1 MSEEIKK
8 KPIFTKEM
16 KDTHTILIPTML
28 PIHFRL
34 LSTVLGMYGY
44 KTRVLSNTGRAVI
57 NEGLKNVHNDIC
69 YPAQLVIGQ
78 LIDALNTN
86 TDLDLDKVALLITQ
100 TGGGCRASNYLYL
113 LRKALDKCGY
123 DQIPVVSAT
132 FMKTEQSPGFAL
144 PVSMILQLYYG
155 VMCGDLI
162 MLLNNQCLPYEV
174 EQGATQKA
182 VDQAVALS
190 EELLSK
196 HKLLTWGMVSKL
208 MVQIIDC
215 FKKVERKK
223 EEKIKVGIV
232 GEIYVKY
239 SPLGNNN
246 LEDFLLSEGCEVVC
260 PGLMDFLLYSFANTE
275 FDYDIY
281 GLGGSLKAAVIR
293 KVNQFLRHKKV
304 QMIELIKEHSD
315 FDPPAPFEVTIE
327 SARGYIGHGV
337 KMGEGWLLTAEMVEL
352 IQHSK
357 VNNIVCTQ
365 PFGCLPNHICG
376 KGVMRVIKEKNPQ
389 ANIVAVDYDSG
400 ASAVNQQNRIKL
412 MLANARMEMKRQ
424 QEPETKATEEKE
436 TVFA

>member
-1 MSEEIKK
+1 MSEGNKK
-8 KPIFTKEM
+8 AIFTKEM

-44 KTRVLSNTGRAVI
+44 KTKVLSNTGKKVI
-57 NEGLKNVHNDIC
+57 EQGLKNVHNDTC

-78 LIDALNTN
+78 LIDALESDPT
-86 TDLDLDKVALLITQ
+86 LDLDKVALMITQ

-123 DQIPVVSAT
+123 EQIPVVSVT

-144 PVSMILQLYYG
+144 PVSMVLQLYYG

-162 MLLNNQCLPYEV
+162 MLLNNQCVPYEV
-174 EQGATQKA
+174 EKGATQKA
-182 VDQAVALS
+182 VDESVHLCN
-190 EELLSK
+190 ELLGK
-196 HKLLTWGMVSKL
+196 HKLLTWKMVSKL
-208 MVQIIDC
+208 MIQILDC
-215 FKKVERKK
+215 FNKVERRK

-246 LEDFLLSEGCEVVC
+246 LEEFLLSEGCEVVC

-281 GLGGSLKAAVIR
+281 GLGGAAKAQVIKAVNR
-293 KVNQFLRHKKV
+293 FLRHKKV
-304 QMIELIKEHSD
+304 QMIQLIKEHSD
-315 FDPPAPFEVTIE
+315 FDPPCPFEKTIE
-327 SARGYIGHGV
+327 SAKGYIGHGV

-376 KGVMRVIKEKNPQ
+376 KGVMRVIKERNPQ

-412 MLANARMEMKRQ
+412 MLANARMEMKQ
-424 QEPETKATEEKE
+424 QKEKE
-436 TVFA
+436 LSEKREAEIAFV

>member
-1 MSEEIKK
+1 MSETLKK
-8 KPIFTKEM
+8 KPSFTKEM
-16 KDTHTILIPTML
+16 RQTHTILVPTML
-28 PIHFRL
+28 PIHFHIL
-34 LSTVLGMYGY
+34 ADVLGTYGY
-44 KTRVLSNTGRAVI
+44 NVKVLDNCSHKVI

-78 LIDALNTN
+78 LIDALNT
-86 TDLDLDKVALLITQ
+86 TDLDLDKVALLVTQ

-123 DQIPVVSAT
+123 DQIPVLSAT
-132 FMKTEQSPGFAL
+132 FLKTEDNPGF
-144 PVSMILQLYYG
+144 SMPKSMVLQIYYG
-155 VMCGDLI
+155 CMCGDLI

-174 EQGATQKA
+174 KAGATAKA
-182 VDQAVALS
+182 VEKSIQLCES
-190 EELLSK
+190 LFRK
-196 HKLLTWGMVSKL
+196 HKLLTWKL
-208 MVQIIDC
+208 ISMLMTEIIET
-215 FKKVERKK
+215 FKQVERKNEK
-223 EEKIKVGIV
+223 KIKVGIV

-260 PGLMDFLLYSFANTE
+260 PGLMDFLLYTFANSE

-281 GLGGSLKAAVIR
+281 GLGGSIKAKVIKAINR
-293 KVNQFLRHKKV
+293 FLRHKKV
-304 QMIELIKEHSD
+304 QMIQLIKEHSD
-315 FDPPAPFEVTIE
+315 FDAPAPFDLTIE
-327 SARGYIGHGV
+327 AARGYIGHGV

-389 ANIVAVDYDSG
+389 ANIVAVDYDSS
-400 ASAVNQQNRIKL
+400 ASVVNQQNRIKL
-412 MLANARMEMKRQ
+412 MLANARLQ
-424 QEPETKATEEKE
+424 QNEQ
-436 TVFA
+436 

>member
-1 MSEEIKK
+1 MSETMKK
-8 KPIFTKEM
+8 KPSFTKEM
-16 KDTHTILIPTML
+16 KQTHTILVPTML
-28 PIHFRL
+28 PIHFRIL
-34 LSTVLGMYGY
+34 ADVLGTYGY
-44 KTRVLSNTGRAVI
+44 NVKVLDNSSHKVI

-78 LIDALNTN
+78 MIDALNT

-123 DQIPVVSAT
+123 DQIPVLSAT
-132 FMKTEQSPGFAL
+132 FMKTEDNPGF
-144 PVSMILQLYYG
+144 SMPKSMVLQIYYG
-155 VMCGDLI
+155 AMCGDLI
-162 MLLNNQCLPYEV
+162 MLLNNQCLPYEL
-174 EQGATQKA
+174 EAGATKKA
-182 VDQAVALS
+182 VERSIELC
-190 EELLSK
+190 EELFLK
-196 HKLLTWGMVSKL
+196 HKLLTWKMVSGL
-208 MVQIIDC
+208 MVKVIEE
-215 FKKVERKK
+215 FKNIKRSNEK
-223 EEKIKVGIV
+223 KIKVGIV

-281 GLGGSLKAAVIR
+281 GLGGAVKAKVIKAVNR
-293 KVNQFLRHKKV
+293 FLRNKKV
-304 QMIELIKEHSD
+304 QMIELIKNHSD
-315 FDPPAPFEVTIE
+315 FDAPAPFDTTIE
-327 SARGYIGHGV
+327 AARGYIGHGV

-389 ANIVAVDYDSG
+389 ANIVAVDYDSS
-400 ASAVNQQNRIKL
+400 ASVVNQQNRIKL
-412 MLANARMEMKRQ
+412 MLANARMQ
-424 QEPETKATEEKE
+424 QAE
-436 TVFA
+436 

>member
-1 MSEEIKK
+1 MSEGNKK
-8 KPIFTKEM
+8 AIFTKEM

-44 KTRVLSNTGRAVI
+44 KTKVLPNTGKKVI
-57 NEGLKNVHNDIC
+57 EQGLKNVHNDTC

-78 LIDALNTN
+78 LIDALESDPT
-86 TDLDLDKVALLITQ
+86 LDLDKVALMITQ

-123 DQIPVVSAT
+123 EQIPVVSAT

-144 PVSMILQLYYG
+144 PVSMVLQLYYG

-162 MLLNNQCLPYEV
+162 MLLNNQCVPYEV
-174 EQGATQKA
+174 EKGATQKA
-182 VDQAVALS
+182 VDESVQLCN
-190 EELLSK
+190 ELLGK
-196 HKLLTWGMVSKL
+196 HKLLTWKMVSKL
-208 MVQIIDC
+208 MVQILDC
-215 FKKVERKK
+215 FNKVERRK

-246 LEDFLLSEGCEVVC
+246 LEEFLLSEGCEVVC

-281 GLGGSLKAAVIR
+281 GLGGAAKAQVIKAVNR
-293 KVNQFLRHKKV
+293 FLRHKKV
-304 QMIELIKEHSD
+304 QMIQLIKEHSD
-315 FDPPAPFEVTIE
+315 FDPPCPFEKTIE
-327 SARGYIGHGV
+327 SAKGYIGHGV

-376 KGVMRVIKEKNPQ
+376 KGVMRVIKERNPQ

-412 MLANARMEMKRQ
+412 MLANARMEMKQ
-424 QEPETKATEEKE
+424 QKEKE
-436 TVFA
+436 LSEKREAESSFV

>member
-16 KDTHTILIPTML
+16 KETHTILIPTML

-44 KTRVLSNTGRAVI
+44 KTRLLDNSGRAVI

-174 EQGATQKA
+174 EKGATQKA
-182 VDQAVALS
+182 VDRS
-190 EELLSK
+190 
-196 HKLLTWGMVSKL
+196 
-208 MVQIIDC
+208 
-215 FKKVERKK
+215 
-223 EEKIKVGIV
+223 
-232 GEIYVKY
+232 
-239 SPLGNNN
+239 
-246 LEDFLLSEGCEVVC
+246 
-260 PGLMDFLLYSFANTE
+260 
-275 FDYDIY
+275 
-281 GLGGSLKAAVIR
+281 
-293 KVNQFLRHKKV
+293 
-304 QMIELIKEHSD
+304 IEL
-315 FDPPAPFEVTIE
+315 
-327 SARGYIGHGV
+327 
-337 KMGEGWLLTAEMVEL
+337 
-352 IQHSK
+352 
-357 VNNIVCTQ
+357 
-365 PFGCLPNHICG
+365 
-376 KGVMRVIKEKNPQ
+376 
-389 ANIVAVDYDSG
+389 
-400 ASAVNQQNRIKL
+400 
-412 MLANARMEMKRQ
+412 
-424 QEPETKATEEKE
+424 
-436 TVFA
+436 